1 MNYYQKHAESVKQ
14 LTGFYRLHYYVNLLQ
29 LKTDGIVFCILQTL
43 HKLHKII
50 LCKFVLAEIEKGS
63 ENWC

>member
-29 LKTDGIVFCILQTL
+29 LKTDGIVFL
-43 HKLHKII
+43 HITNFTQI
-50 LCKFVLAEIEKGS
+50 A
-63 ENWC
+63 